1 MTPKR
6 LLYLDSHRLSA
17 YSWQGGVLTLE
28 GLFEP
33 STDDQVNF
41 AKYVAAHRASHF
53 LFLANVAEEGY
64 QSETIPFLQGRDRHA
79 LISRKLGQ
87 YFFGTPLALAIHQG
101 YEKTK
106 RKNERLLLMGLTN
119 PTYID
124 PWLSILVDVEAPLAG
139 LYSIAQLGP
148 ALLRKLDRLPA
159 RCILLT
165 AQDRTLRESYI
176 DRGEIAFS
184 RTAPI
189 HDQSIAGL
197 AAAFASEAGKLHQYL
212 LGQRLVSRGDTVPAI
227 VLVHPQ
233 AREAVSRACPQR
245 HRTPLRDHRQPRGGD
260 PPGPAYPARGTAT
273 AKRYSCISWPNP
285 RPASN
290 SSATRCAMPTTW
302 TASRAACSPSA
313 MSPSWPA
320 CSSPAGNG
328 SPTIVCARRPL
339 PWSVARTSSN
349 SVTRA
354 SPPPFPSWKSARA
367 PCARSTD
374 RYIAL
379 QRNQRLPD
387 GLYRSISQA
396 LTQAPAIDLD
406 SLEWK
411 QLPAGAENPNSPGT
425 ASESNNRYVRE
436 SALVRGTVRV
446 APEASPR
453 QTLAILD
460 GFVEGLRNT
469 PGLLVSVLQQP
480 FDITSGHA
488 LKGGDLEGG
497 TAQARTFTLQIQRE
511 VEP

>member
-17 YSWQGGVLTLE
+17 YCWQGGVLTLE

-64 QSETIPFLQGRDRHA
+64 QSETIPFLQGRDRQA

-233 AREAVSRACPQR
+233 AREAVSRAC
-245 HRTPLRDHRQPRGGD
+245 LS
-260 PPGPAYPARGTAT
+260 GTELHFEIIDNHA
-273 AKRYSCISWPNP
+273 A
-285 RPASN
+285 
-290 SSATRCAMPTTW
+290 ATRLGLHTLPGDSHSEALFLHLLAKSTPRQQFLGDKVRHAYHLDRIKSGLLALGYVALLAGLLFAGREW
-302 TASRAACSPSA
+302 IADYRLREEAATLVSGENQLEQRYQSIA
-313 MSPSWPA
+313 A
-320 CSSPAGNG
+320 
-328 SPTIVCARRPL
+328 T
-339 PWSVARTSSN
+339 
-349 SVTRA
+349 
-354 SPPPFPSWKSARA
+354 FPKLEISQGTLRQV
-367 PCARSTD
+367 TD

-411 QLPAGAENPNSPGT
+411 QLPAGAESPNSSGT

-460 GFVEGLRNT
+460 GFVEGLRTT
-469 PGLLVSVLQQP
+469 PGLQVSVLQQP